1 MFRYIVLIVAVVEAW
16 YSITNLLKRYC
27 LTFINRIDNDKVVK
41 TGEMGGGRKRV
52 DLPKS
57 GKV

>member
-1 MFRYIVLIVAVVEAW
+1 MLSDIVLIGTVAKAW
-16 YSITNLLKRYC
+16 YSLINLLKRYC

-41 TGEMGGGRKRV
+41 TGEMGGGMKRV
-52 DLPKS
+52 DLLKS

>member
-1 MFRYIVLIVAVVEAW
+1 MVLIVAVVEAW

-27 LTFINRIDNDKVVK
+27 LTFINRIDNDKVVT
-41 TGEMGGGRKRV
+41 TGEMGGGMKRV
-52 DLPKS
+52 DLLKS